1 MINYLKTQS
10 EVDFINSGVHILK
23 ESIQDA
29 ISKRGECMLGLSGG
43 STPRPIYELLGK
55 EEIDWSKVTIFLV
68 DERYVPPDDDKS
80 NQKMVHETLLKSAT
94 IPESNIIFPDATLPL
109 EECVLD
115 YTSKFKKM
123 IDAQGYLPDI
133 VTLGLGEDGHIAS
146 LFPPVSDAALSD
158 QHFVLHTQT
167 DRFDVK
173 DRITLTLNVI
183 ASAQNHIFFLK
194 GEGKKKV
201 WEAMSES
208 KEDERR
214 WPAKRVLESE
224 GTMVVTLW

>member
-10 EVDFINSGVHILK
+10 EVDFINSGVRILK

-43 STPRPIYELLGK
+43 STPHPIYELLGK
-55 EEIDWSKVTIFLV
+55 EEIDWAKVTIFLV
-68 DERYVPPDDDKS
+68 DERYVPTDDDKS
-80 NQKMVHETLLKSAT
+80 NQKMVRETLLNNAS
-94 IPESNIIFPDATLPL
+94 IPESNIILPNTKLSL
-109 EECVLD
+109 EECVDD
-115 YTSKFKKM
+115 YTKKIKQM
-123 IDAQGYLPDI
+123 IDAQGYLPDV
-133 VTLGLGEDGHIAS
+133 VTLGFGEDGHIAS

-158 QHFVLHTQT
+158 QHFALHTQT
-167 DRFDVK
+167 DKFDVK

-201 WEAMSES
+201 WEEMMES

-214 WPAKRVLESE
+214 WPGKRVIESE
-224 GTMVVTLW
+224 TATVVTLW